1 MSDTTTPL
9 PPLVAAVP
17 VQIGPLDQYWLN
29 ELVVSL
35 PTING
40 EATATISLLPY
51 QQTGDT
57 ITAPLPPVRFVV
69 ADLFSAASTNP
80 DLEAAITAIST
91 AILQWGINNGILQP
105 GEQP

>member
-1 MSDTTTPL
+1 MEITTPL
-9 PPLVAAVP
+9 PPLIAAVP
-17 VQIGPLDQYWLN
+17 VQIGPLDQYWLS

-69 ADLFSAASTNP
+69 PDLFSAASTNP

-91 AILQWGINNGILQP
+91 AILQWGIDNGILKP